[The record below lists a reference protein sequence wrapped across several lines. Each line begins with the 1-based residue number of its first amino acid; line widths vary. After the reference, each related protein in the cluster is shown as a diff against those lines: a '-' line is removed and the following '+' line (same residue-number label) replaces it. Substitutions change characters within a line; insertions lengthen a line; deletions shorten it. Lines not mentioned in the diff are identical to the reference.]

1 MEGRRS
7 LSPLVA
13 VGFALFTDAFLYEVV
28 IPLAP
33 LSPAGI
39 TSTSDIASLYCAYA
53 LGVVLLT
60 PLCGIVSDRI
70 GRKNPLIVGAIAQL
84 IATFI
89 FASAGSYWILML
101 ARIIQGGASSAAW
114 TAGLAVIAERYPNQR
129 VQKMGLAMLG
139 TTMGALMAP
148 LAGGALYDM
157 GGYLAPFW
165 VSGLIAFVDLILRLT
180 LIPHDQNHIAVPNAM
195 PVLFRNR
202 AVLAAALV
210 AALIACGWGLIEPDV
225 PAFLI
230 DKAGASSTVVGLLFT
245 LSGVAYG
252 LAATPVERLTEW
264 FGRRFA
270 ISLGLTIMAVGMP
283 FLVIY
288 PSVILVGTALCLV
301 TIAYACAM
309 NPLLTELADAVD
321 RCAAGAYASV
331 YAIFN
336 IAYAIGTLIGGV
348 VAGPV
353 ASHFSVLTASLSIGV
368 ILLLS
373 LPLLRWGLISVS
385 AAPAGQTRPDKA

>member
-60 PLCGIVSDRI
+60 PLWGIVSDRI

-114 TAGLAVIAERYPNQR
+114 TAGLAVIAERYPTQR

-148 LAGGALYDM
+148 LAGGVLYDM

-202 AVLAAALV
+202 AVLAA
-210 AALIACGWGLIEPDV
+210 CGWGLIEPDV

-230 DKAGASSTVVGLLFT
+230 DKAGASSTVVGPLFT
-245 LSGVAYG
+245 LSSVAYG

-283 FLVIY
+283 ILVLY

-336 IAYAIGTLIGGV
+336 IAYAIGTLVGGV
-348 VAGPV
+348 VAGPI
-353 ASHFSVLTASLSIGV
+353 ASHFSVLTASLSIAV

-385 AAPAGQTRPDKA
+385 AAPTEQTRADKA

>member
-1 MEGRRS
+1 
-7 LSPLVA
+7 
-13 VGFALFTDAFLYEVV
+13 VV

-60 PLCGIVSDRI
+60 PLWGIVSDRI
-70 GRKNPLIVGAIAQL
+70 GRKNPLIAGAIAQL

-114 TAGLAVIAERYPNQR
+114 TAGLAVIAERYPTQR

-245 LSGVAYG
+245 LSSVAYG

-283 FLVIY
+283 ILVLY

-336 IAYAIGTLIGGV
+336 IAYAIGTLVGGV

-353 ASHFSVLTASLSIGV
+353 ASHFSVLTASLSIAV

-385 AAPAGQTRPDKA
+385 AAPTEQTRADKA